1 MNTNRPTGFWGIM
14 IVSVIWLVMI
24 FLGQVM
30 AYIDY
35 DFTVSLGLQESKN
48 AVTDIGVA
56 LNKGF
61 GVGDTIVYIPLI
73 IIGLVGMWLR
83 KTWGL
88 FAMAGAFAI
97 TMYFPIVCMSMLL
110 FARGTAGFNFTNF
123 VPYTI
128 FLTIVAL
135 YGFWGLW
142 YLYSR
147 RDVLVHNS

>member
-1 MNTNRPTGFWGIM
+1 M
-14 IVSVIWLVMI
+14 IISVMWLVMI

-30 AYIDY
+30 SYIDY

-97 TMYFPIVCMSMLL
+97 TMYFPVACLSMLL
-110 FARGTAGFNFTNF
+110 FARGTPGFNFTNF

-135 YGFWGLW
+135 YGLWGLW